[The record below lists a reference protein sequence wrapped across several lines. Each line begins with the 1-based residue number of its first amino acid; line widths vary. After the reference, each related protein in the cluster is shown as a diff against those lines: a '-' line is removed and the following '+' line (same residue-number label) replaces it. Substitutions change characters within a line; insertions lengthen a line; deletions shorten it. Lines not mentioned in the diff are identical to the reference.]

1 MDRLFYRVFLWFWL
15 SIIVVSITLVA
26 LTAIRHSRSSEDE
39 HWRDKYGPRVDLWAR
54 QETHILD
61 HDGISALTKYVKSFE
76 SDPGVRNY
84 LFGDNEQELLG
95 RQAPAVVLRTVS
107 SMTQSHRAEEQFFA
121 GDRLIAEK
129 TVGTTGS
136 SYVVVVTFPQPSIL
150 RRPLWQF
157 LGEDIGRDGIVR
169 LGAILLIAG
178 LFCFW
183 LAQQIISPI
192 GKLRL
197 ATREIANEHLN
208 TRVDGSVTSRRD
220 ELAEL
225 GRDFNRMA
233 QRIDELV
240 MAHRRLVTDVSHTLR
255 SPLARLNVALGL
267 ARQRTAP
274 EASRHLDRIE
284 READRLN
291 TLIGQLLT
299 LARIDSDVDP
309 QRKVV
314 FDLATLV
321 QEVAADGD
329 YEARG
334 RGCTVTF
341 APCHECLLEGI
352 PEMLRVAI
360 ENVIRNAVR
369 HTAEGT
375 DVQIGIEL
383 QSAKGNRQ
391 AVIQV
396 LDHGPGVPEEELA
409 SIFLPFHRSAEGIC
423 RDPDGAGLGLAIT
436 ERAFRFH
443 GGTTAAANNPAGGL
457 VVTLELPLLDSRCR
471 TKEVSQRGSHGVGM
485 PVPLGEGVGYGQ
497 EMTSRVDG
505 TGRA

>member
-1 MDRLFYRVFLWFWL
+1 MPDFALEMVKSAKKSILATSYVQFKEWWDEPWGKRYEDLNRDAVQQRHVDITRIFIFSNTAEFQNALSHLKAHKQDGIKIEYAMASNLNVKITSDMVVVDDRL
-15 SIIVVSITLVA
+15 
-26 LTAIRHSRSSEDE
+26 
-39 HWRDKYGPRVDLWAR
+39 
-54 QETHILD
+54 
-61 HDGISALTKYVKSFE
+61 
-76 SDPGVRNY
+76 
-84 LFGDNEQELLG
+84 
-95 RQAPAVVLRTVS
+95 
-107 SMTQSHRAEEQFFA
+107 A
-121 GDRLIAEK
+121 GE
-129 TVGTTGS
+129 
-136 SYVVVVTFPQPSIL
+136 
-150 RRPLWQF
+150 
-157 LGEDIGRDGIVR
+157 
-169 LGAILLIAG
+169 
-178 LFCFW
+178 
-183 LAQQIISPI
+183 
-192 GKLRL
+192 LRL
-197 ATREIANEHLN
+197 TPDKGMKEAMFYSNSQDIQQYRTMITDVENQSETFDKSLASGLSV
-208 TRVDGSVTSRRD
+208 RVDGSVTSRRD

-240 MAHRRLVTDVSHTLR
+240 MAHRRLLTDVSHTLR

-274 EASRHLDRIE
+274 EASQHLDRIG

-309 QRKVV
+309 QRKAL

-334 RGCTVTF
+334 CGCTVTF

-383 QSAKGNRQ
+383 QSAKGSRK
-391 AVIQV
+391 AIIQV
-396 LDHGPGVPEEELA
+396 LDHGTGVPEEELA

-471 TKEVSQRGSHGVGM
+471 TEEVSQRGSHGVGM
-485 PVPLGEGVGYGQ
+485 SVPLGEGSATVK
-497 EMTSRVDG
+497 R
-505 TGRA
+505 